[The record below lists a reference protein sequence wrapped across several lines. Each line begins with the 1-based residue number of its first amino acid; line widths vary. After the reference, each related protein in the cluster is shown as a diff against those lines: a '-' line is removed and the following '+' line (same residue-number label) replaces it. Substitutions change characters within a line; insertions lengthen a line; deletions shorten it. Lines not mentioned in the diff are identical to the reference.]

1 VTCVGLCRPRWIG
14 WRAPDRGVAAPGS
27 AAVPCHG
34 EAGHIP
40 WARASRSAAP
50 TRPEPALLKNPYA
63 EIKKQGGAGVSLA
76 KLKRQG

>member
-1 VTCVGLCRPRWIG
+1 VQ
-14 WRAPDRGVAAPGS
+14 
-27 AAVPCHG
+27 CHG
-34 EAGHIP
+34 EAGHVP
-40 WARASRSAAP
+40 RARASRSAAP

>member
-1 VTCVGLCRPRWIG
+1 
-14 WRAPDRGVAAPGS
+14 
-27 AAVPCHG
+27 VPCHG